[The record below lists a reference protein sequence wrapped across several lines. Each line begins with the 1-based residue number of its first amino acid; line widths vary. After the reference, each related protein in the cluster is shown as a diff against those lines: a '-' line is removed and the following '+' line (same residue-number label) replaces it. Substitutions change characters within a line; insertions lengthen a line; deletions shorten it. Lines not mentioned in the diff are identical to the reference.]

1 MIVVWGFLLKALE
14 IFRRVYG
21 VIFWRV
27 YYEGLRRVILKMSYL
42 YFRALVF
49 IETKYV
55 IKKIE
60 SEDRGGLC
68 LKYACIE
75 EIGGELIKRGA
86 KLLVSKSSD
95 IYDGVAWA
103 ENILEYKGKQ
113 ILLYDKV
120 ITVGIVRRSVCWTAG
135 EDVDDVYFEQ
145 TLKKRKAQK
154 HF

>member
-42 YFRALVF
+42 YFKALAF

-103 ENILEYKGKQ
+103 ENILEYKDKRV
-113 ILLYDKV
+113 LLYDKI
-120 ITVGIVRRSVCWTAG
+120 ITVRIVRKSVCWTAG

-145 TLKKRKAQK
+145 ILKGCKAQK